1 MKTGRRNFLQ
11 ASSVAGLAGLLTPR
25 GLHAQETAARATR
38 GMPTPRIKDITVTE
52 IEPARRIEVVKVITD
67 QDGLYGYGDA
77 TAGFRDELV
86 KPAVEE
92 YLKPLLVGQ
101 ATDRIE
107 DIWHQCY
114 LSSYYK
120 NDNVLNS
127 AISGVDQALWDI
139 KGRQLGQ
146 PVYQLIGGKCREAAQ
161 VYMHAGSSD
170 PAMVVENAKKLV
182 AQGVRYIHVDMGQG
196 AAVQTLAGG
205 QGFDRDAAVR
215 NMLKIFET
223 FRAEMPPEIGLG
235 CDIHS
240 KLDAQRGVQFCK
252 DAEKFKLYFVED
264 PLSPEDKDYFRQIR
278 EQCDTQIAMGEL
290 FNEPHEWQTM
300 IDGHLIDYIR
310 CHIPHTG
317 GFSVGRKI
325 AIFAEQYGVKTA
337 WHAPLD
343 MSPIAHTANLH
354 LDLAS
359 YNFGIQE
366 YMPYPDS
373 FREIFQGLIEV
384 KNGYAWAND
393 KPGWGLEMDEKAA
406 AKYPFGS
413 RPADKNSRGG
423 TRPVSRTAD
432 GTPII

>member
-1 MKTGRRNFLQ
+1 MKTGRRDFLQ
-11 ASSVAGLAGLLTPR
+11 ASSVVGLAGLLTPR
-25 GLHAQETAARATR
+25 GLHAQEAAARATR

-52 IEPARRIEVVKVITD
+52 LEPARRIEVVKVTTD

-101 ATDRIE
+101 PTDRIE

-139 KGRQLGQ
+139 KGRQVGQ

-170 PAMVVENAKKLV
+170 PAKVVENAKKLT

-196 AAVQTLAGG
+196 AAVKTLAGA

-215 NMLKIFET
+215 DMLKIFET
-223 FRAEMPPEIGLG
+223 FRAEMPVEIGLG

-264 PLSPEDKDYFRQIR
+264 PLSPEDKDFFRQIR
-278 EQCDTQIAMGEL
+278 QQCDTQIAMGEL

-300 IDGHLIDYIR
+300 IDERLIDYIR

-317 GFSVGRKI
+317 GFSVEGR
-325 AIFAEQYGVKTA
+325 
-337 WHAPLD
+337 
-343 MSPIAHTANLH
+343 
-354 LDLAS
+354 
-359 YNFGIQE
+359 
-366 YMPYPDS
+366 
-373 FREIFQGLIEV
+373 
-384 KNGYAWAND
+384 
-393 KPGWGLEMDEKAA
+393 
-406 AKYPFGS
+406 S
-413 RPADKNSRGG
+413 RFSLSNM
-423 TRPVSRTAD
+423 V
-432 GTPII
+432 